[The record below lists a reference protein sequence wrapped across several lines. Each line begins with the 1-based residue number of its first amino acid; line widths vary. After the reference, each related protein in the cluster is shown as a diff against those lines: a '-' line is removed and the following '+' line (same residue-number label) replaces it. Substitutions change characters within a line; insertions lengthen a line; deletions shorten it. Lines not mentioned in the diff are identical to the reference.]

1 MTAVP
6 ELPLPRNTSSLLVL
20 RNGATVL
27 ELGDTT
33 RASYVASVRKSLLSI
48 LFGIQVEAGMVSLDA
63 TLDELGVDDMGGLLP
78 LERTARLR
86 DLLTSRSG
94 VYHPPSSPGSD
105 EHAFPPRGTKAPGQ
119 HFLYNNWDFN
129 AAGAIF
135 EKVSGVTVFEA
146 FEKHL
151 AGPLGFEDYEP
162 TRQLMLGDASKSA
175 FPAYHLFLS
184 ARDLAKIG
192 LLMAAGGQWEGRQR
206 VPQEWIQASVASHV
220 RREDMAAGTGFGNC
234 DYGYLWWLP
243 RERNPRWDGAF
254 LAAGNYGQFLLVLP
268 AINSVIVHRR
278 FVSDN
283 FAIARNTRPAAAL
296 TAPAPVTHGEFMDL
310 ARALVDGPLAS
321 QVATE
326 RTPHD
331 AGPRLC

>member
-1 MTAVP
+1 MTAP

-20 RNGATVL
+20 QDGRTVV

-48 LFGIQVEAGMVSLDA
+48 LFGIQVAAGTVSLDD
-63 TLDELGVDDMGGLLP
+63 TLGALGIDDTGGLLP
-78 LERTARLR
+78 LEKTARLR

-105 EHAFPPRGTKAPGQ
+105 EDAFPPRGTKAPGQ
-119 HFLYNNWDFN
+119 YFVYNNWDFN

-135 EKVSGVTVFEA
+135 EKAGGLTVFDA
-146 FEKHL
+146 FEKYL
-151 AGPLGFEDYEP
+151 AGPLGFDDYDP
-162 TRQLMLGDASKSA
+162 TRQRMLGDAQKSA

-192 LLMAAGGQWEGRQR
+192 LLMAAGGQWEGRQL
-206 VPQEWIQASVASHV
+206 VPPEWARDSVATQV
-220 RREDMAAGTGFGNC
+220 RRADMSPATGFGTC

-243 RERNPRWDGAF
+243 REPGPQWEGSF

-268 AINSVIVHRR
+268 AIRSVIVHRR
-278 FVSDN
+278 FVSDS
-283 FAIARNTRPAAAL
+283 FAIARNTR
-296 TAPAPVTHGEFMDL
+296 TAGSTASPAPVTHAEFMEL
-310 ARALVDGPLAS
+310 ARALVAGPLA
-321 QVATE
+321 
-326 RTPHD
+326 R
-331 AGPRLC
+331 